1 MKKRVLYLSLL
12 LTITFS
18 VSSMAAIRPVLSIM
32 PDTPHKKIIRPT
44 VAMTNDQAKDL
55 LNQMR
60 QKNTDAEKVT
70 TLKNGVKDKGITV
83 DQLIPLL
90 NQFNTDNSKLEC
102 AEYAYPYTVNYKA
115 YARLQDLFAGE
126 RNKDILDDYV
136 RKYK

>member
-12 LTITFS
+12 LTITFA
-18 VSSMAAIRPVLSIM
+18 VTSMAATRTSLSM
-32 PDTPHKKIIRPT
+32 TPDTPHKKIQRPT
-44 VAMTNDQAKDL
+44 VAMTNDQAKEL
-55 LNQMR
+55 LNLMR
-60 QKNTDAEKVT
+60 AQKTDADKITV
-70 TLKNGVKDKGITV
+70 LKAGVKDKGITV
-83 DQLIPLL
+83 DELIPLL
-90 NQFNTDNSKLEC
+90 NQFNADNAKLDC

>member
-1 MKKRVLYLSLL
+1 
-12 LTITFS
+12 
-18 VSSMAAIRPVLSIM
+18 MAAIRPVLSIM

>member
-115 YARLQDLFAGE
+115 YARLQDLFSGE

>member
-18 VSSMAAIRPVLSIM
+18 VSSMAATRSALSMM

-55 LNQMR
+55 LNLLR

-70 TLKNGVKDKGITV
+70 ALKNGVKDKGITV

-90 NQFNTDNSKLEC
+90 NQFNADNAKLDC

-115 YARLQDLFAGE
+115 YARIQDLFALE
-126 RNKDILDDYV
+126 KNKDILDDYV